1 MDSLASIIEAPT
13 QLPTFMRSKRLLQNH
28 SNLAQWAQLILS
40 ALLMA
45 VLLAGIAFQYTD
57 TVSVPYRYLSV
68 ISLLLILI
76 VYNFM
81 GIYRRF
87 TNKVNGLQQLAK
99 AWAFV
104 IGVLVAA
111 GFVTKTT
118 TDYSRLVI
126 VLWVG
131 LGFCIQA
138 MIYLSTYSISRRVR
152 ARNKNSIPTL
162 VVGAGALGQHLVEA
176 IEKNAW
182 LPDRIVGTVE
192 DDAILRSKWSNQK
205 VPIVGNSTQLLEV
218 ISSLKVRRVYIA
230 LPVRHSEL
238 IEEIQSQLL
247 GTNVDVIWAP
257 DIFHLNLINHS
268 VRELAGVPLISLSE
282 SPITNSTNALI
293 KSAFDKVIALA
304 ALIALAPLMALAA
317 TLIKLTSSGPVLF
330 KQKRDGWDGRVIEVW
345 KFRSMYVH
353 QESEGRVTQAKVNDH
368 RVTPI
373 GRFLRRTSIDE
384 LPQLFNVL
392 QGAMSLV
399 GPRPHALAHNQSYS
413 KKIDSY
419 LSRHRIK
426 PGITGLAQIKGLRGE
441 TENLDKM
448 QKRVIQDIEYIRNWS
463 IWLDLKILLLTPV
476 KLFSKNAY

>member
-1 MDSLASIIEAPT
+1 MDSLAAVIEAPS
-13 QLPTFMRSKRLLQNH
+13 QLSTLMRSKRLLQNH
-28 SNLAQWAQLILS
+28 SNLAQWPQLMFSSLI
-40 ALLMA
+40 MA
-45 VLLAGIAFQYTD
+45 VLLLGIAYQYTD
-57 TVSVPYRYLSV
+57 AISASYRYLAV
-68 ISLLLILI
+68 ISMLLMLI

-87 TNKVNGLQQLAK
+87 TNKKTGLQQLAK
-99 AWAFV
+99 AWALV
-104 IGVLVAA
+104 IGILVIV

-118 TDYSRLVI
+118 NDYSRLV
-126 VLWVG
+126 VMLWAG

-138 MIYLSTYSISRRVR
+138 VVYISTYSISRRIR

-162 VVGAGALGQHLVEA
+162 VVGTGALGQHLIDA
-176 IEKNAW
+176 IERNAW
-182 LPDRIVGTVE
+182 LPDRIVGAVE
-192 DDAILRSKWSNQK
+192 DDAILLSRWSNPK
-205 VPIVGNSTQLLEV
+205 VPIMGNSTQLLEIV
-218 ISSLKVRRVYIA
+218 NALQIRRVYIA

-238 IEEIQSQLL
+238 IEDIQSQLL
-247 GTNVDVIWAP
+247 SANVDVIWAP

-293 KSAFDKVIALA
+293 KTVFDKVIAFA
-304 ALIALAPLMALAA
+304 ALITLAPLMLMVAL
-317 TLIKLTSSGPVLF
+317 LIKMTSTGPAIF

-353 QESEGRVTQAKVNDH
+353 SEPADKVTQAKDNDH

-373 GRFLRRTSIDE
+373 GRFLRRASIDE
-384 LPQLFNVL
+384 LPQLINVL
-392 QGAMSLV
+392 QGSMSLV
-399 GPRPHALAHNQSYS
+399 GPRPHALAHNKSYS

-441 TENLDKM
+441 TETLEKM
-448 QKRVIQDIEYIRNWS
+448 QLRVVQDIEYIRHWS
-463 IWLDLKILLLTPV
+463 IWLDLKILLLTPA